1 MTVNVHDAEIL
12 TNISSLPPTP
22 ERDTLMFR
30 RSAVV
35 AAAASVLLLAACSSS
50 PAKGGAAT
58 GSATLTYLTFNT
70 PSLTPAFWKTSIASA
85 QKTVPGLTIKQ
96 VVSPSTDRDSYA
108 KQLEASGQFPDLLQS
123 ITPSQYTDA
132 GLLTPYDQSWINA
145 NFLLPQGNAIKGKV
159 YIPPT
164 NSQIIPLV
172 FYNKAL
178 FAKAG
183 VTPPTTWAQFL
194 QVSAKLKAAGITPI
208 ELGGNDPFAAAMPLT
223 GAISADVLGK
233 NPKWIQQ
240 RYAGTVKFGDADVVA
255 AATKMRTLVT
265 DDYFEKGALNVS
277 YADSITQFNAG
288 KAAMYPM
295 GSWYLGSVP
304 KDQWSNIGVFPW
316 PTDDGSVVVPFSVG
330 GSMAISSKAK
340 DPAKATKFAESW
352 SLDPANLKA
361 LIEGDGAFPML
372 KGKTLADYDV
382 TVSPVFTDSFKYV
395 TDTNSKVSAIGWATN
410 DDALPGSLNNDFY
423 AAAQALFNTGDVQG
437 QMKKLDDAW
446 TTATK

>member
-1 MTVNVHDAEIL
+1 MY
-12 TNISSLPPTP
+12 
-22 ERDTLMFR
+22 R
-30 RSAVV
+30 RTAVV

-50 PAKGGAAT
+50 TAAKGGTAAASKT
-58 GSATLTYLTFNT
+58 TLTYLTFNT
-70 PSLTPAFWKTSIASA
+70 PSLTPAFWKTSIATA

-96 VVSPSTDRDSYA
+96 VVSPTTDRDSYA
-108 KQLEASGQFPDLLQS
+108 KQLEASGQFPDLLES

-132 GLLTPYDQSWINA
+132 GLLTPYKQSWINA

-194 QVSAKLKAAGITPI
+194 DVNAKLKAAGITPI

-233 NPKWIQQ
+233 NPQWLQQ
-240 RYAGTVKFGDADVVA
+240 RFAGTVKFGDADVVA

-265 DDYFEKGALNVS
+265 NGDFEKGALNVS

-304 KDQWSNIGVFPW
+304 KSEWSNIGVFPW

-330 GSMAISSKAK
+330 GSMAISSKTK
-340 DPAKATKFAESW
+340 DVKSATAFAESW
-352 SLDPANLKA
+352 SLNPNNLKS

-372 KGKTLADYDV
+372 KGKTLADYKV
-382 TVSPVFTDSFKYV
+382 TVSPVFTDSFQYV
-395 TDTNSKVSAIGWATN
+395 TQTNNKVSSIGWATN
-410 DDALPGSLNNDFY
+410 DDAMPGSLNNDFY
-423 AAAQALFNTGDVQG
+423 AAAQALFNTSDVQG
-437 QMKKLDDAW
+437 QMNKLDQAW
-446 TTATK
+446 DTATK

>member
-1 MTVNVHDAEIL
+1 VKHK
-12 TNISSLPPTP
+12 S
-22 ERDTLMFR
+22 
-30 RSAVV
+30 
-35 AAAASVLLLAACSSS
+35 LLAALSVTGLALTAGCSSS
-50 PAKGGAAT
+50 GPSSSSSA
-58 GSATLTYLTFNT
+58 ATLTYLTFNT
-70 PSLTPAFWKTSIASA
+70 PSLTPAFWASSIATA

-96 VVSPSTDRDSYA
+96 VVSPTTDRDSYA
-108 KQLEASGQFPDLLQS
+108 KQLEASGQFPDLLES
-123 ITPSQYTDA
+123 ITPSQYTAA
-132 GLLTPYDQSWINA
+132 GLLQPYDQSWINA

-172 FYNKAL
+172 FYNKAE

-183 VTPPTTWAQFL
+183 ITSAPTTWAQFL
-194 QVSAKLKAAGITPI
+194 QVCAQLKAAGETPI

-233 NPKWIQQ
+233 DPNWLKE
-240 RYAGTVKFGDADVVA
+240 RYAGTVKFADADVVA

-265 DDYFEKGALNVS
+265 DGDFEQGALNVS

-316 PTDDGSVVVPFSVG
+316 PTDDGSVVMPFAVG
-330 GSMAISSKAK
+330 GSMAISSKTK
-340 DPAKATKFAESW
+340 DLAGATAFAESW
-352 SLDPANLKA
+352 SLAPANLKS

-372 KGKTLADYDV
+372 KGKTLADYNV
-382 TVSPVFTDSFKYV
+382 TVSPVYTQSFSYV
-395 TDTNSKVSAIGWATN
+395 TDTNTKVSSIGWVTN
-410 DDALPGSLNNDFY
+410 DDAMPGSLNNDFY

-437 QMKKLDDAW
+437 QMSKLDQDW
-446 TTATK
+446 TTATQ